1 MDGAWHRGS
10 PGVGEINE
18 KRGGQSIS
26 PPSLNRLEGNYPLV
40 KHSDLEFGSWSP
52 SSRADSAG
60 QVPPLENADN
70 S

>member
-1 MDGAWHRGS
+1 MGRGITDPMAS
-10 PGVGEINE
+10 VRLT